1 VCYGQPDVEFAEK
14 LGANLKANGV
24 TCWLYS
30 IGTTLGEKTWGE
42 INRKRREAEKMIV
55 LCSANS
61 LIREGSLKE
70 IEEQL
75 DEAPEKMI
83 AISLDNIWK
92 EPGFRV
98 MRGQRDLKL
107 FRLEQ
112 NYVDFID
119 ASTYQASIDKFL
131 KDLERTQQNA
141 SS

>member
-1 VCYGQPDVEFAEK
+1 
-14 LGANLKANGV
+14 
-24 TCWLYS
+24 
-30 IGTTLGEKTWGE
+30 
-42 INRKRREAEKMIV
+42 
-55 LCSANS
+55 
-61 LIREGSLKE
+61 
-70 IEEQL
+70 
-75 DEAPEKMI
+75 MI